1 MILVRNIARCHE
13 KNRTNLMYDQ
23 QIKIDGDIYTVV
35 DCSKDKNEY
44 PALN

>member
-1 MILVRNIARCHE
+1 
-13 KNRTNLMYDQ
+13 MYDQ

-44 PALN
+44 PALNWMVALFIPL